1 MNESSE
7 TTVTRAIVN
16 LDAIAHNLRI
26 IRKAVDRRVKVLAV
40 VKSDAY
46 GHGLI
51 EAARVLEREGAD
63 VLGVGDVAEGSALRA
78 AGTAKPIMVLGLI
91 PVQAVPE
98 ALDNELTLTIA
109 SLRSAQQIAE
119 IATAK
124 GCVAKVHCIID
135 TGMGR
140 IGFQPDNAAEEIP
153 AILEYSSIDVEGIS
167 THFPR
172 ATAERDPFTT
182 NQIKAFK
189 NIIKQLADN
198 GVPFELTHAANSA
211 AAVNY
216 PSAQFDMVRVGIMLY
231 GVAPAKA
238 LQGKLDLRAAM
249 RFETRVVFVKSVP
262 EGTPL
267 SYDHTYATPNA
278 TIIAT
283 IPVGYAHGF
292 GFLLS
297 NAGEVLVRGQR
308 APVVGRVCMD
318 QTLVNVGHIAGVTVG
333 DKVTL
338 IGRDG
343 KQKIA
348 AEDVAQRAHTIPYD
362 VITRIGKMV
371 CREYVEGHTS

>member
-1 MNESSE
+1 MKTSSE
-7 TTVTRAIVN
+7 TTVTRAIID
-16 LDAIAHNLRI
+16 LDAVVYNFRV
-26 IRKAVDRRVKVLAV
+26 IRKAVDRRVKILAV

-46 GHGLI
+46 GHGLT
-51 EAARVLEREGAD
+51 EVARVLEREGAD
-63 VLGVGDVAEGSALRA
+63 ILGVGDVAEGSTLRS
-78 AGTAKPIMVLGLI
+78 AGVAKPIMVLGLI
-91 PVQAVPE
+91 PESAIPT
-98 ALDNELTLTIA
+98 ALDKELTLTIA
-109 SLRSAQQIAE
+109 SLKSAQQVAGV
-119 IATAK
+119 ASAK

-140 IGFQPDNAAEEIP
+140 IGFQPDNAPEEIP
-153 AILEYSSIDVEGIS
+153 AILQYSSIDVEGIS

-172 ATAERDPFTT
+172 ATAERDPFTAS
-182 NQIKAFK
+182 QIKAFK
-189 NIIKQLADN
+189 NIIKRLGDN

-211 AAVNY
+211 AVINH

-231 GVAPAKA
+231 GVAPTKA
-238 LQGKLDLRAAM
+238 LQGKLDLRPAM
-249 RFETRVVFVKSVP
+249 RFETSVVFVKSVP

-278 TIIAT
+278 TVIAT
-283 IPVGYAHGF
+283 IPAGYAHGVD
-292 GFLLS
+292 FLLS

-343 KQKIA
+343 KQSIA
-348 AEDVAQRAHTIPYD
+348 AEDVAERAHTIPYD

-371 CREYVEGHTS
+371 PREYVGGQ

>member
-1 MNESSE
+1 MKTSSE
-7 TTVTRAIVN
+7 TTVTRAIID
-16 LDAIAHNLRI
+16 LDAVAYNFRV
-26 IRKAVDRRVKVLAV
+26 IRKAVDRRVKILAV

-46 GHGLI
+46 GHGLT
-51 EAARVLEREGAD
+51 EVARLLEREGAD
-63 VLGVGDVAEGSALRA
+63 ILGVGDVAEGSTLRS
-78 AGTAKPIMVLGLI
+78 AGVAKPILVLGLI
-91 PVQAVPE
+91 PESAIPA
-98 ALDNELTLTIA
+98 ALDKELTLTI
-109 SLRSAQQIAE
+109 SSIKSAQQVAGV
-119 IATAK
+119 ASAK

-140 IGFQPDNAAEEIP
+140 IGFQPATAPEEIP
-153 AILEYSSIDVEGIS
+153 AILQYSSIDVEGIS

-172 ATAERDPFTT
+172 ATAERDPFTAS
-182 NQIKAFK
+182 QIKAFK
-189 NIIKQLADN
+189 NIIKRLGDN

-211 AAVNY
+211 AVINH

-231 GVAPAKA
+231 GVAPTKA
-238 LQGKLDLRAAM
+238 LQGKLDLRPAM
-249 RFETRVVFVKSVP
+249 RFETSVVFVKSVP

-278 TIIAT
+278 TVIAT
-283 IPVGYAHGF
+283 IPAGYAHGVD
-292 GFLLS
+292 FLLS

-343 KQKIA
+343 KQSIA
-348 AEDVAQRAHTIPYD
+348 AEDVAERAHTIPYD

-371 CREYVEGHTS
+371 PREYVGGQ

>member
-78 AGTAKPIMVLGLI
+78 AGAAKPIMVLGLI

-249 RFETRVVFVKSVP
+249 RFETSVVFVKSVP

-348 AEDVAQRAHTIPYD
+348 AEDVAERAHTIPYD